1 MKNNKNLLE
10 KIREY
15 FKEKF
20 FIEFLISQRVI
31 QNLCCTNNIIKTWF
45 LLKYLTTLSV
55 DHPVT
60 SKYFIFEINTS

>member
-31 QNLCCTNNIIKTWF
+31 QNLCSTNHIIKT
-45 LLKYLTTLSV
+45 
-55 DHPVT
+55 
-60 SKYFIFEINTS
+60 